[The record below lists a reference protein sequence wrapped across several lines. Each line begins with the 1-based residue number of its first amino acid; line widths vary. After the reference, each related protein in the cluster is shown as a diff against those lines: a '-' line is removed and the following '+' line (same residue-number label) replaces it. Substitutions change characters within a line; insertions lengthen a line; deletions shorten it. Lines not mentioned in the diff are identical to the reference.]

1 MHSSV
6 QHPNDVLLAGALE
19 HLACYLLT
27 GRTRAARRACM
38 LLECLAQSAEVSE
51 NVRDQCLRLGE
62 ILDDLLPQQA
72 PAPARP
78 QVQPLV
84 GQPWLIWQTVEAET

>member
-6 QHPNDVLLAGALE
+6 QYPNDVLLAGALE

-72 PAPARP
+72 PTSARP

-84 GQPWLIWQTVEAET
+84 GQPWLVWQTLEAKT

>member
-6 QHPNDVLLAGALE
+6 QYPNDVLLAGALE

-62 ILDDLLPQQA
+62 ILDNLLPQHA
-72 PAPARP
+72 PTPARP
-78 QVQPLV
+78 SVRPLA
-84 GQPWLIWQTVEAET
+84 GQPWLVWQTVEAET